1 MEYLGIYDKSGQYTG
16 RKIERGDKNLKVD
29 EYIKLT
35 VIWVK
40 AKDTFLIQKAS
51 REKGSDYCVTGGHVT
66 DGNNSFEQ
74 ALLEFKEEMGF
85 TLNPQKLKPLGSI
98 FLNQGIFDVYMYEDD
113 DMINAKFNYQAI
125 EVEDSVWLT
134 KKEIEKL
141 IKKGNFRKSSEIH
154 YNAFIKYNF

>member
-16 RKIERGDKNLKVD
+16 RKIERGDKNMKAD

-40 AKDTFLIQKAS
+40 ANDKFLIQKAS

-66 DGNNSFEQ
+66 DGNNSFQQ

-85 TLNPQKLKPLGSI
+85 SLNPQKLRPLGSI
-98 FLNQGIFDVYMYEDD
+98 FLSYGIFDVYMYEDD
-113 DMINAKFNYQAI
+113 DMINAKFNYKTI
-125 EVEDSVWLT
+125 EVEDSLWLT

-141 IKKGNFRKSSEIH
+141 IKKCSLRKSSEKQ
-154 YNAFIKYNF
+154 YNTFIKYNF